1 MSTSRRRPFCMSSV
15 AASLIVTAVVLVS
28 TAMFVRL
35 GEAQT
40 SAPIPIKIGWQP
52 APIYRMYA
60 AQKLGYFE
68 RAGVAPTFIKF
79 AAGPPMLAAFQTKD
93 IDVTF
98 MGSAPFVAGLS
109 QGLEIR

>member
-1 MSTSRRRPFCMSSV
+1 MSQPRTGGVMRRRLQLRGAVSLRSSALIIIAV
-15 AASLIVTAVVLVS
+15 SLAGLTAAAV
-28 TAMFVRL
+28 
-35 GEAQT
+35 GDAQT
-40 SAPIPIKIGWQP
+40 VGAPLPFKIGWQP

-68 RAGVAPTFIKF
+68 RAGLAPTFIKF

-98 MGSAPFVAGLS
+98 
-109 QGLEIR
+109 